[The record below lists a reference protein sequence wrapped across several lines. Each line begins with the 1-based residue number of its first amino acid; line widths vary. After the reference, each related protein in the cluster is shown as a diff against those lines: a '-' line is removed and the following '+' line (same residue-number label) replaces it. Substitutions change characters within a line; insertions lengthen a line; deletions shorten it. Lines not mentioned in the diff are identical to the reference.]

1 MLRVKFGLTRLEE
14 LPQALIYYI
23 VLLVKLPFNSLS
35 VHVVFNAL
43 YSTQDN
49 VLVAAPT
56 GSGKTICAEFAV
68 LKLFSDMPETAKA
81 VYVTP
86 YPSLAK
92 QVSNSSILLVRALH
106 HNCINLEFMEP
117 LSAYRCI
124 VNGRKALVNN
134 LARMLSY

>member
-1 MLRVKFGLTRLEE
+1 MKYF
-14 LPQALIYYI
+14 LPKNFRTTVYIYN
-23 VLLVKLPFNSLS
+23 LLVKLPFNSLSLS

-43 YSTQDN
+43 YSTKDN
-49 VLVAAPT
+49 VLVSAPT

-92 QVSNSSILLVRALH
+92 QVSNSSILLVRASD

-117 LSAYRCI
+117 LC
-124 VNGRKALVNN
+124 L
-134 LARMLSY
+134 